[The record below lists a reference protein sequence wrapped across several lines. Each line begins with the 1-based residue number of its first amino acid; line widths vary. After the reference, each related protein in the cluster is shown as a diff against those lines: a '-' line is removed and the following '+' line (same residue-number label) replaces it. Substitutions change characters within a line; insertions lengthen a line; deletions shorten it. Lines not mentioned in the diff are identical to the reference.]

1 MFGAQENR
9 AVWDVPASATLLQCR
24 GSLGEDGAILVC
36 LDPRWTIAG
45 DSCRAGRPGSLRLDG
60 AAGAKQEAGQGRG
73 RGRAGPGSR
82 QGKCG
87 GGAGGWQLPSSTKS
101 LMLESAESSLSTRI
115 LLGRTAC
122 AASGLAGPLVHR
134 HFFQHVSPGSWEAG
148 HPGQRQ
154 GGSSH
159 SLYTVKGTGWG

>member
-24 GSLGEDGAILVC
+24 GSLGEDGAILSC
-36 LDPRWTIAG
+36 LDPRRTMPG
-45 DSCRAGRPGSLRLDG
+45 DSCRAGRPRSLRLDG
-60 AAGAKQEAGQGRG
+60 AGD
-73 RGRAGPGSR
+73 
-82 QGKCG
+82 G

-134 HFFQHVSPGSWEAG
+134 HFFQHVSPAHERLGILARGRAEL
-148 HPGQRQ
+148 PLPLQ
-154 GGSSH
+154 GRPSH
-159 SLYTVKGTGWG
+159 SPLRGKGNRLGLSVRPKCG